1 MKKLSSIIFC
11 ASLCL
16 VGCTRYCHYHIPD
29 DMASF
34 VPDLYGKTFVY
45 ANSSGDSL
53 IMNGGEHFV
62 LQDEEL
68 DYEGLCSKCDQSCDF
83 AYVQQGFHCY
93 GDGISDD
100 ARASITVV
108 ESNDYDI
115 KFYSNLQGGIDVH
128 LYNMHATFDGQEH
141 FVTRDFG
148 DTLILTGE
156 PNRWD
161 STHDN
166 DTVILVRNIG
176 VIRVNDYKLIDIRD

>member
-1 MKKLSSIIFC
+1 MKKLFAIIFC

-34 VPDLYGKTFVY
+34 VPDLHGKTFVY

-53 IMNGGEHFV
+53 IMKGGEHFV

-68 DYEGLCSKCDQSCDF
+68 DDGFCSKCSCGLSFIGQRFYCHGNEIEDN
-83 AYVQQGFHCY
+83 ARSN
-93 GDGISDD
+93 IS
-100 ARASITVV
+100 IM
-108 ESNDYDI
+108 ESNGYDI
-115 KFYSNLQGGIDVH
+115 DFESDLQGGINVYIYD
-128 LYNMHATFDGQEH
+128 LHATFDDQDH

-148 DTLILTGE
+148 DTLILTRG

>member
-1 MKKLSSIIFC
+1 MKKLSSIIFF

-34 VPDLYGKTFVY
+34 VPDLHGKTFVY
-45 ANSSGDSL
+45 ANSSGDTL
-53 IMNGGEHFV
+53 IMNGGEHFI

-68 DYEGLCSKCDQSCDF
+68 DDGFCSKCSCGLAF
-83 AYVQQGFHCY
+83 IGQAFYCHGN
-93 GDGISDD
+93 GIEDNAKS
-100 ARASITVV
+100 SISIM
-108 ESNDYDI
+108 EGYYIN
-115 KFYSNLQGGIDVH
+115 FYSDLQGGIDVYTC
-128 LYNMHATFDGQEH
+128 LHATFDDQDH

-148 DTLILTGE
+148 DTLILTAT

-161 STHDN
+161 PTHDN

-176 VIRVNDYKLIDIRD
+176 VIRVNDYKLIDIRE